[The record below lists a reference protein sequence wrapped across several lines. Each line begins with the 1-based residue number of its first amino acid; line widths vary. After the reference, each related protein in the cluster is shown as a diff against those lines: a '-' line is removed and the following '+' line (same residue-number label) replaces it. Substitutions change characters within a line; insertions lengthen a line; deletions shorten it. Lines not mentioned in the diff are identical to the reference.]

1 MTWLTAIETFATALT
16 AAAIG
21 AVAGDVARLAA
32 IETLAAALTAAAIG
46 AVAGDVARLTA
57 VETLTTATAAT
68 AATTAAI
75 WPRHRVGQVGDVQIL
90 AYMFNFTVTLA

>member
-1 MTWLTAIETFATALT
+1 MTRLAAVETLAAALTAAVGAVPGDMTRLAAVETLAAAT

-32 IETLAAALTAAAIG
+32 VETLAAA
-46 AVAGDVARLTA
+46 
-57 VETLTTATAAT
+57 TAT
-68 AATTAAI
+68 TTAAI
-75 WPRHRVGQVGDVQIL
+75 WSRHCIGQVRDVQIL